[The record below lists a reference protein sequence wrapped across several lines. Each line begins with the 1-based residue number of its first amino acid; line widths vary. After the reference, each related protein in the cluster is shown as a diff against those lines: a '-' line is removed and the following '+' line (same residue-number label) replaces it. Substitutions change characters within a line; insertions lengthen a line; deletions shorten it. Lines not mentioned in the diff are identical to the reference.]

1 MSRGVVLVS
10 HTKEIPEGLKR
21 LIGEVAKDVPITTA
35 GGLED
40 GGIGT
45 SMERISQAIE
55 ENTADELLAFYDLGS
70 AKMNLEM
77 AIEMTDKKVTFLFP
91 VQTKMNVPAAT
102 VRADEYHCT
111 IAVNLPALRKGEPLP
126 GDYYLHPEYHHCHRK
141 LSAYKA
147 GKNSNV

>member
-55 ENTADELLAFYDLGS
+55 ENTADE
-70 AKMNLEM
+70 
-77 AIEMTDKKVTFLFP
+77 
-91 VQTKMNVPAAT
+91 
-102 VRADEYHCT
+102 
-111 IAVNLPALRKGEPLP
+111 
-126 GDYYLHPEYHHCHRK
+126 
-141 LSAYKA
+141 
-147 GKNSNV
+147 

>member
-45 SMERISQAIE
+45 SIGA
-55 ENTADELLAFYDLGS
+55 
-70 AKMNLEM
+70 NL
-77 AIEMTDKKVTFLFP
+77 TS
-91 VQTKMNVPAAT
+91 N
-102 VRADEYHCT
+102 R
-111 IAVNLPALRKGEPLP
+111 RK
-126 GDYYLHPEYHHCHRK
+126 HSR
-141 LSAYKA
+141 
-147 GKNSNV
+147 

>member
-21 LIGEVAKDVPITTA
+21 LIAEVAKDVPVTTA

-45 SMERISQAIE
+45 SMERISKAIE
-55 ENTADELLAFYDLGS
+55 ENPAEEILAFYDLGS

-77 AIEMTDKKVTFLFP
+77 AIEMADKKVTLFDTAL
-91 VQTKMNVPAAT
+91 VESAYTACALLAAD
-102 VRADEYHCT
+102 ADESE
-111 IAVNLPALRKGEPLP
+111 IEKQLAELKI
-126 GDYYLHPEYHHCHRK
+126 K
-141 LSAYKA
+141 
-147 GKNSNV
+147 